1 MSKTRDYI
9 LLYINGKKTKI
20 KGDSVFKSLSD
31 FLRYEKQLVG
41 TKVVC
46 AEGDCGSC
54 TVVHGKLENDSL
66 NYKIVNSCIKYMY
79 QLDGTHIITVE
90 GLKSNGCMNPIQ
102 DSMIKNH
109 GAQCGF
115 CTPGFVVAMT
125 TMFQEKNKLS
135 LKDLKDGL
143 NGNLCRCTG
152 YESIVKAGM
161 EVDTSN
167 LKHFEEIYDAKNI
180 IPDLQEVKTIPIFI
194 ETEEKKFFA
203 PIDLISASEFKKA
216 NEGLTIVSGGTDIS
230 VQINKGMRNPNVIMS
245 TWGIDS
251 LKELKIENDNLIVG
265 SRVTL
270 SELETF
276 IKDLYPSFYDVL
288 NVFGSPQIRNSGTL
302 AGNIANASPIA
313 DTIPFLFVM
322 NAELELSGSNGFRTV
337 NINNF
342 YKGYKS
348 LDLNN
353 DEFISKITIPLLKNN
368 EKLKLY
374 KVSKRKDL
382 DISTFTASFLMKSNE
397 GKIESINIAFGGV
410 GPIIIRLKKTE
421 EFLKGKFLNEENFIQ
436 AGLMSTQEITPISDV
451 RGSKDFRFQLAKNI
465 MKKFYFECLEE
476 EAVLCQ

>member
-1 MSKTRDYI
+1 
-9 LLYINGKKTKI
+9 
-20 KGDSVFKSLSD
+20 
-31 FLRYEKQLVG
+31 
-41 TKVVC
+41 
-46 AEGDCGSC
+46 
-54 TVVHGKLENDSL
+54 
-66 NYKIVNSCIKYMY
+66 
-79 QLDGTHIITVE
+79 
-90 GLKSNGCMNPIQ
+90 
-102 DSMIKNH
+102 
-109 GAQCGF
+109 
-115 CTPGFVVAMT
+115 
-125 TMFQEKNKLS
+125 
-135 LKDLKDGL
+135 
-143 NGNLCRCTG
+143 
-152 YESIVKAGM
+152 
-161 EVDTSN
+161 
-167 LKHFEEIYDAKNI
+167 
-180 IPDLQEVKTIPIFI
+180 
-194 ETEEKKFFA
+194 
-203 PIDLISASEFKKA
+203 
-216 NEGLTIVSGGTDIS
+216 
-230 VQINKGMRNPNVIMS
+230 MS

-251 LKELKIENDNLIVG
+251 LKDLKIENDKLIVG

-322 NAELELSGSNGFRTV
+322 NAELELSGSNGFRTI

-382 DISTFTASFLMKSNE
+382 DISTFTASFLMKVNE